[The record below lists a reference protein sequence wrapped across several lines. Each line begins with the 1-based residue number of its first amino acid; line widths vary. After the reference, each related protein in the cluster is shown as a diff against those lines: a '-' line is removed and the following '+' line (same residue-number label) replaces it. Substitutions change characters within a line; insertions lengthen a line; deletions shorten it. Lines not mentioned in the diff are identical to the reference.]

1 MNTSVLYFTLAV
13 VCFWLVLSQ
22 FFGDKYITRFLVL
35 LMPNAEKAG
44 WWDIL

>member
-22 FFGDKYITRFLVL
+22 FFDDKYITKFLVKV
-35 LMPNAEKAG
+35 MPNAEKEG
-44 WWDIL
+44 FWDIF